1 MRRVLF
7 HGLAAATL
15 ALSAGG
21 AFAQPQERCY
31 GVAQAGANDG
41 IGKAD
46 RPGGSKVAFQGDA
59 WVWVPRGTCLTIAL
73 PVQPDGTPRRGAL
86 QPLERDLP

>member
-1 MRRVLF
+1 MKRVLF
-7 HGLAAATL
+7 PAFAAAAL
-15 ALSAGG
+15 ALSTG
-21 AFAQPQERCY
+21 AVFAQAKERCY
-31 GVAQAGANDG
+31 GVAAAGANDG
-41 IGKAD
+41 IGSAD
-46 RPGGSKVAFQGDA
+46 KPGGATVAFQGDA